1 MSPCLLINGKQCG
14 LLTAVIGGICLLI
27 LVLLSGDSNAQ
38 TICAFDQ
45 VNNSLKRADTSVK
58 ARMLLN
64 EESIRNIILQRKKQP
79 LLQKRE
85 MQVYTIP
92 VVVHVLHTGE
102 AIGNIYNPSDDQI
115 IATINYLNEVY
126 SGTWPMLT
134 PAGTDAAGDIGL
146 RFVLAKRDPGC
157 NPTNGIDRVDMS
169 ANADYVA
176 NGTSTDLSSDVALKA
191 SVVWD
196 RSAYYNIYVVNKI
209 NGLDG
214 SEGAAVGGFAYFPTT
229 SIVDGTVILAKEM
242 AAGSKIL
249 VHEIGHAFFLYHPF
263 EGSAN
268 ADECPAGDG
277 DLIDDT
283 DPVSYNIST
292 GGVIDFSCRTG
303 ANHCNND
310 QPYSIRTENN
320 FMNYTSC
327 YSLFTPGQRDRIQAC
342 ILLPD
347 RSSLI
352 SSAAILPPYEAPVCT
367 PKINFEQKYLSL
379 ERRGTTVAGCRKYT
393 DYKIGLNISNSP
405 DADAVAAVS
414 VESASTAKEG
424 MDYSFPSGKTVLFPA
439 GLRDTQHIVIR
450 IYQDENVPESKLLRL
465 GFSVNSNGGST
476 VAGTAIPVT
485 DITIE
490 ACRTSPLIPGNVTSA
505 EIGNDAPV
513 SVNIKFFDATVQ
525 RSRLQ
530 ILYTAEELRKAGMS
544 AGNITD
550 ISFVVQK
557 QTVATFEDIH
567 FKMGHTT
574 YASLVNNGILNK
586 VNDLTEVL
594 ALSTYTTVDG
604 WNTFKL
610 SSPFYWNGT
619 DNIVLELCI
628 ENGTVTG
635 NGYDEVQ
642 AFSSNLPDD
651 TGDIIFGEVAGC
663 DQPLTSFG
671 YFSNGLK
678 PVIKFDCTIAGNP
691 IQSQKIT
698 SRTEYLGPY
707 AEIFFYDNS
716 SPRKIIGKVKNLSSF
731 NYGCTQMSID
741 RSGEGT
747 AAFWNSDITQFL
759 AQKTF
764 FITPQFNDP
773 SGKYELTLYFSDRE
787 KAGYE
792 SSTSQSWNNTML
804 IKTQVPVSDITPQQP
819 QADKVEVAAVTRRQ
833 SYGNG
838 YAVTAVV
845 STGFSGYGIGVIN
858 TALPV
863 EWGKI
868 AAKAKDN
875 DVLIEWQTVSENN
888 NSYFE
893 VETGKNGT
901 DFTSIATITA
911 IGTSS
916 TPNQYKYLH
925 RDPASGKLYYR
936 IRQVDRDGKSS
947 YSPVVSVSIGNNNA
961 YKPTLYPVPSGSQ
974 LTIDFHKPA
983 LNPVIEILSSDLKVL
998 SVYRKRGA
1006 PSSEQIMIGHFPAG
1020 AYLARISFE
1029 GNTWLVRFIKL

>member
-1 MSPCLLINGKQCG
+1 
-14 LLTAVIGGICLLI
+14 
-27 LVLLSGDSNAQ
+27 
-38 TICAFDQ
+38 
-45 VNNSLKRADTSVK
+45 
-58 ARMLLN
+58 
-64 EESIRNIILQRKKQP
+64 
-79 LLQKRE
+79 
-85 MQVYTIP
+85 
-92 VVVHVLHTGE
+92 
-102 AIGNIYNPSDDQI
+102 
-115 IATINYLNEVY
+115 
-126 SGTWPMLT
+126 MLT
-134 PAGTDAAGDIGL
+134 PAGADAAGDIGL
-146 RFVLAKRDPGC
+146 RFVLAKRDPDC

-176 NGTSTDLSSDVALKA
+176 NGTSTDLSSDVTLKA
-191 SVVWD
+191 PVVWD

-214 SEGAAVGGFAYFPTT
+214 SEGQAIGGFAYFPTT
-229 SIVDGTVILAKEM
+229 SITDGTVVLAREM
-242 AAGSKIL
+242 TVGSKIL

-268 ADECPAGDG
+268 VDECPADDG
-277 DLIDDT
+277 DLVDDT
-283 DPVSYNIST
+283 DPVSYNISA

-303 ANHCNND
+303 PNHCNND
-310 QPYSIRTENN
+310 KPYSIRTENN

-352 SSAAILPPYEAPVCT
+352 SSPAALPPYQAPGCT
-367 PKINFEQKYLSL
+367 PKINFEQKYISL
-379 ERRGTTVAGCRKYT
+379 ERTETTVVGCRKYT
-393 DYKIGLNISNSP
+393 DYKVGLNIGNSP
-405 DADAVAAVS
+405 DADAVATVS
-414 VESASTAKEG
+414 VQDASTAKEG
-424 MDYSFPSGKTVLFPA
+424 MDYSFPAGKTVLFPA
-439 GLRDTQHIVIR
+439 GARDTQHIVVR

-465 GFSVNSNGGST
+465 GFSVNSNGGNA
-476 VAGTAIPVT
+476 VAGTAVPVA
-485 DITIE
+485 DITIG

-505 EIGNDAPV
+505 EIGKDAPV
-513 SVNIKFFDATVQ
+513 PVSIKFFDATVQ

-530 ILYTAEELRKAGMS
+530 ILYDAEELRKAGMS
-544 AGNITD
+544 VGNITG

-557 QTVATFEDIH
+557 QTVATFRDIH
-567 FKMGHTT
+567 FKMGHSAYTN
-574 YASLVNNGILNK
+574 LVNGGMLNK
-586 VNDLTEVL
+586 VNNLKEVL
-594 ALSTYTTVDG
+594 SLSTYTTVNG

-610 SSPFYWNGT
+610 SSPFYWNGV

-628 ENGTVTG
+628 GNGTVTG
-635 NGYDEVQ
+635 DGYDEVQ

-651 TGDIIFGEVAGC
+651 AGDIVFGEVTGC

-678 PVIKFDCTIAGNP
+678 PIIKFDCTITGNP

-698 SRTEYLGPY
+698 SGMEYLGPY

-716 SPRKIIGKVKNLSSF
+716 FPRKIIGKVKNLSSF
-731 NYGCTQMSID
+731 DYGCTKMSID

-747 AAFWNSDITQFL
+747 AAFWNNDAAQYL

-773 SGKYELTLYFSDRE
+773 SGKYELTLFYSDRE

-792 SSTSQSWNNTML
+792 SSTGQSWNNTML
-804 IKTQVPVSDITPQQP
+804 IKTRVPVSDITPRQP
-819 QADKVEVAAVTRRQ
+819 QTDKVEVAAVTRRH
-833 SYGNG
+833 SYGEG
-838 YAVTAVV
+838 YAVTALV

-858 TALPV
+858 AALPV

-868 AAKAKDN
+868 AAKTKDDN
-875 DVLIEWQTVSENN
+875 VLVEWQTVSESN

-893 VETGKNGT
+893 VELSKNGT

-916 TPNQYKYLH
+916 TPNQYEYLH
-925 RDPASGKLYYR
+925 KNPVPGKLYYR
-936 IRQVDRDGKSS
+936 IRQVDRDGKSA
-947 YSPVVSVSIGNNNA
+947 YSLVVTVSVGTNNT
-961 YKPTLYPVPSGSQ
+961 YKPTLYPVPAGSQ
-974 LTIDFHKPA
+974 LTVDFHRPA
-983 LNPVIEILSSDLKVL
+983 VNPVIEILSSDLKVL
-998 SVYRKRGA
+998 SVYRKGGNTSIER
-1006 PSSEQIMIGHFPAG
+1006 IMISHLPAG
-1020 AYLARISFE
+1020 AYLAKISFE